1 MEITKC
7 YKIGDHIIIDP
18 LQLIYLN
25 KLYKRKYAKSIFQY
39 EMMPTYFKKNYQ
51 EDVKNLSKQM
61 KAINQA
67 IEKGLSDKRLVSLK
81 ELKKLN
87 GKSRFPDK
95 VIETKDGVFY
105 FKNEKHYVLNE
116 AEKYIEF
123 VSEEDVE
130 NNTPKVPTVSN
141 LISVKKEENNYVFE
155 FETKDKRS
163 KDRWK
168 FEVTLENNVCW
179 CINTI
184 GSNSS
189 SNIGLYVYFTIW
201 NGNARYFSDFS
212 L

>member
-1 MEITKC
+1 MQITKC
-7 YKIGDHIIIDP
+7 YKVGNHIIIDP

-25 KLYKRKYAKSIFQY
+25 KLYRQKYAKFIFEY
-39 EMMPTYFKKNYQ
+39 EMMPTYFKKCYQ

-61 KAINQA
+61 KKINQA
-67 IEKGLSDKRLVSLK
+67 IEKGLSDTQLVSLK
-81 ELKKLN
+81 ELKKLK

-95 VIETKDGVFY
+95 VIQTKDGIFY
-105 FKNEKHYVLNE
+105 FKNDEHHVLNE

-155 FETKDKRS
+155 FETKDKGS
-163 KDRWK
+163 KDRWR

-189 SNIGLYVYFTIW
+189 SNLGLYVYFTIW